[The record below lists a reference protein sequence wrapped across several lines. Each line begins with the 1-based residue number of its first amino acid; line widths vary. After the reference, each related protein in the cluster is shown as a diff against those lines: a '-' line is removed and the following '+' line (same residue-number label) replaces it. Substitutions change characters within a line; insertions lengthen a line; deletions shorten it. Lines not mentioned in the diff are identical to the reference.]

1 MVGVARRSADFGTAA
16 ECGAPLAGLSTRE
29 RDRKMQTLL
38 QNLRFSLR
46 LLGRNPGL
54 TITILLTVALGIGA
68 NTAIFTV
75 DYATLLAPLPFPQPN
90 QLVMVWS
97 SIQGNRN
104 GVAAGDF
111 TDWKQQNTA
120 FSDLNAWSGTS
131 FNIATKDQPQY
142 LQATLTTP
150 GMLQMEG
157 EPLFLGRYFLPE
169 EGQAGH
175 DHVVILTHKLWL
187 KLGADRKIIG
197 TTLRL
202 DGEPYTVVGVQAAG
216 DQDRGENQLTV
227 PLVFKPEQ
235 LNHDFHWLL
244 VMGRMKPGVTL
255 QQAQQNMTGVTAHIA
270 QVYPKSDKGWGAKVE
285 PLKNDFLP
293 PERIQMLW
301 LLLGAVGFVLLI
313 ACVNVAN
320 LLLARGMVRQKE
332 LAVRSALGAARAT
345 IFAQLLTE
353 CLLLALAGGVLGVG
367 LGYAMLQGLIAVM
380 PRNTLP
386 NEANLQLNIPI
397 LLFALA
403 ATTLAGLLAG
413 CAPAWYASRVDPGE
427 TLKEGGRTGT
437 SVGKHRLRR
446 ILVTAEFGLA
456 LALLAGAGLAIHSF
470 WNLTQVDL
478 GIRTDHVLAFS
489 LPVPDSRSKDPV
501 QITAYYRDILA
512 HINAVPG
519 VSHAAVMTGYPLYG
533 AGFGMPFTLAG
544 GPAYSDPSQRPAAG
558 FGMVTPDFFSTLG
571 IHIVKGR
578 PLSEQDTAA
587 TIKVI
592 MVNESFAKK
601 YLQGKDPLRQR
612 VVVEELIPG
621 VQKLGPPVE
630 WQIVGVYH
638 DVHAADWHDHLEQML
653 VPFWQI
659 PWPQATFSVRT
670 AQDPASM
677 QASIAVAVHAVDS
690 QIALAEPKTLDQVRE
705 ESLASERFTLILF
718 ASFAVVAL
726 FLATLGIYGV
736 VAFSVAQRSHEIAV
750 RMALGATRNR
760 VVALMVGEA
769 AVLAAIGMCLGLV
782 GAYFVGRAM
791 QSILFGVHALDLSAF
806 GSVGLILLAAAL
818 LACYLPARR
827 VASIEPMRVLRTE

>member
-1 MVGVARRSADFGTAA
+1 
-16 ECGAPLAGLSTRE
+16 
-29 RDRKMQTLL
+29 MQTLL

-111 TDWKQQNTA
+111 ADWKQQNTA
-120 FSDLNAWSGTS
+120 FSDLNAFSGTS

-142 LQATLTTP
+142 LQANVTTP
-150 GMLQMEG
+150 GLLQMEG

-380 PRNTLP
+380 PRGTLP

-397 LLFALA
+397 LLFALG

-446 ILVTAEFGLA
+446 ILVTTEFGLA

-501 QITAYYRDILA
+501 QITAYYRDMLA
-512 HINAVPG
+512 HIDAVPG

-533 AGFGMPFTLAG
+533 GGFGMPFTIAG
-544 GPAYSDPSQRPAAG
+544 GPAYSDPSQRP
-558 FGMVTPDFFSTLG
+558 
-571 IHIVKGR
+571 
-578 PLSEQDTAA
+578 
-587 TIKVI
+587 
-592 MVNESFAKK
+592 
-601 YLQGKDPLRQR
+601 
-612 VVVEELIPG
+612 
-621 VQKLGPPVE
+621 GP
-630 WQIVGVYH
+630 
-638 DVHAADWHDHLEQML
+638 
-653 VPFWQI
+653 
-659 PWPQATFSVRT
+659 
-670 AQDPASM
+670 
-677 QASIAVAVHAVDS
+677 
-690 QIALAEPKTLDQVRE
+690 ALAW
-705 ESLASERFTLILF
+705 
-718 ASFAVVAL
+718 
-726 FLATLGIYGV
+726 
-736 VAFSVAQRSHEIAV
+736 
-750 RMALGATRNR
+750 
-760 VVALMVGEA
+760 
-769 AVLAAIGMCLGLV
+769 
-782 GAYFVGRAM
+782 
-791 QSILFGVHALDLSAF
+791 
-806 GSVGLILLAAAL
+806 
-818 LACYLPARR
+818 
-827 VASIEPMRVLRTE
+827 